1 MVATLEVIAL
11 LPVRMKPNVECKK
24 LAAVLREKANAL
36 RHDPELR
43 AEYEYLV
50 RGFLRLATQFEQD
63 MDAKNVPNQR
73 SRRAAA

>member
-1 MVATLEVIAL
+1 LVATLEVIAL

-50 RGFLRLATQFEQD
+50 RGFLRLATQFERD
-63 MDAKNVPNQR
+63 MNAAKAPNR
-73 SRRAAA
+73 PGRKTAA